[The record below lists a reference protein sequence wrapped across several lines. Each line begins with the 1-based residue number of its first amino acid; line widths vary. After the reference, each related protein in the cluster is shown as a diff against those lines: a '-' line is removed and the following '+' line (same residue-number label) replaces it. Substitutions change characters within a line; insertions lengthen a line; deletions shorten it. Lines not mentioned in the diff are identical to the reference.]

1 MIPYIKKM
9 IPYPINDDGPQL
21 LYSCEEFVCK

>member
-9 IPYPINDDGPQL
+9 IPYPINDNGPQL
-21 LYSCEEFVCK
+21 LYSCDEFVWK